1 MIKLI
6 TIIMLITMVIV
17 IQGIDNNVNNNDY
30 SNSGY

>member
-6 TIIMLITMVIV
+6 TMIMLITMVIV
-17 IQGIDNNVNNNDY
+17 IQGIDNNVYNNDY

>member
-30 SNSGY
+30 SNSAY

>member
-6 TIIMLITMVIV
+6 TIMMLITMVIV

>member
-6 TIIMLITMVIV
+6 TMIMLITMVIV